1 MTRQSI
7 LSICIALLL
16 AAPIVLAAAPA
27 ANGLSADAAPRAG
40 AQVADAQEA
49 AIRAAMLAY
58 TNDGMPLDLPV
69 DEPEHVRQ
77 LRENLTPLKGAEGVD
92 PWVDV
97 LGDTMWGPLDM
108 GLMPIVFQGHPLYSP
123 RPGVLEFAGARV
135 CLYDVDLSPCAELYG
150 SVKTVEAG
158 DGLLGG
164 NITKSGRISIAPEG
178 VDATKLRNASVVSDK
193 LAPGAV
199 TTPKIADLAITGDK
213 LADAA
218 VRAEKILSGAI
229 RTLHLADGAVTTGK
243 LADLAVTAE
252 KILAGAVRGNH
263 ILDGTVQDVDLAD
276 AAVTANKLANLSV
289 TSDKLAESIVR
300 TNHILDG
307 SITAADIADGA
318 IGASK
323 LATGVLNASHIA
335 DGAVTAAK
343 LGPGAVTEAAIAPG
357 SISASKLANLAIT
370 GDKIVASAV
379 RGDHILDG
387 SVSAAD
393 IADGAVTSAKLSAGI
408 LNTSHIADSAVTAA
422 KLGPGA
428 VTEIAIASG
437 SITAAKLADA
447 VVTANKIADSAIT
460 FAKLGLGSV
469 TSTAL
474 ASDAVTTPKLLDGA
488 VTTPKLAD
496 ASVAAA
502 KLAEDAV
509 TNAKIRDGA
518 VSTAKL
524 ADASVRTAKLED
536 AAVTAAKLAAGAVTN
551 DSLATSFRLA
561 WSRIVDLPAGFADAV
576 DNDKLEALACADGQI
591 VKRLLGLW
599 SCSAQIGAG
608 AGLTQSGN
616 ALHLAPAN
624 VTTLGGVLAH
634 DCGYARV
641 LKAIDTAGK
650 AVCGPESSRRAGAQ
664 GNTIQSHEVYA
675 TAPEPAVAIGSDG
688 LPIFAYPADGNI
700 GVRFGRCVDVRCQTP
715 ATLKTLDDSSASY
728 QVDIIVG
735 ANGFPLIA
743 TMDWGTIRIVRC
755 LDLACDSID
764 ATSIGSG
771 GGDISLGLTREGY
784 PLVATHGWNGV
795 RFIACSNATCDGPAN
810 ELNPS
815 MASAPIGDLT
825 LMMGAD
831 GNPTVAF
838 FGSTYSSYAVAVAHC
853 ADVWCS
859 LMDEQ
864 IYEVQTDGNVAAAV
878 GQDGLPI
885 VVFTQFAS
893 WSSPGNVTALHC
905 SLLSCANYTISELR
919 DDATG
924 NVAVAV
930 TDDGRPVI
938 ALDGWP
944 APVFMR
950 CPRATCETAGPNGI
964 PLVKIEEQGAGS
976 IAMAIGADGLP
987 LLVYAGGNGLTTA
1000 HLGSVYGI
1008 GYANWR

>member
-16 AAPIVLAAAPA
+16 AAPLVLAAAPDG
-27 ANGLSADAAPRAG
+27 NTVQVGAAP
-40 AQVADAQEA
+40 VADAQEA

-58 TNDGMPLDLPV
+58 TNDGLPLDLPV
-69 DEPEHVRQ
+69 DEPAPVRQ

-108 GLMPIVFQGHPLYSP
+108 GLMPVVFQGHPLYSP

-178 VDATKLRNASVVSDK
+178 VDATKLRNASVVADK
-193 LAPGAV
+193 IAPSAV
-199 TTPKIADLAITGDK
+199 TTPKVADLAITGDK

-218 VRAEKILSGAI
+218 VRAEKILAGAI
-229 RTLHLADGAVTTGK
+229 RTVHLSDGAVTTGK
-243 LADLAVTAE
+243 IADLAVTWE
-252 KILAGAVRGNH
+252 KIIAGAVRGNH

-276 AAVTANKLANLSV
+276 GSVTANKLANLSV

-307 SITAADIADGA
+307 SITGADLADGA
-318 IGASK
+318 IGPSK
-323 LATGVLNASHIA
+323 LAAAILNASHIA
-335 DGAVTAAK
+335 DGAITTAK

-379 RGDHILDG
+379 RGDHILDAT
-387 SVSAAD
+387 VTAAD

-408 LNTSHIADSAVTAA
+408 LNASHISDGAVTSA

-437 SITAAKLADA
+437 SITATKLADA
-447 VVTANKIADSAIT
+447 IVTANKIADGAIT
-460 FAKLGLGSV
+460 FAKLGFGSV
-469 TSTAL
+469 TSSAL
-474 ASDAVTTPKLLDGA
+474 AADAVTTPKLLDGA

-518 VSTAKL
+518 ISTAKL

-551 DSLATSFRLA
+551 DSLAASFRLA
-561 WSRIVDLPAGFADAV
+561 WSRIVDLPAGFADAI
-576 DNDKLEALACADGQI
+576 DNDKLETLACADGQI
-591 VKRLLGLW
+591 VKRLLGVWDCAAPL
-599 SCSAQIGAG
+599 AAG
-608 AGLTQSGN
+608 AGLKESGN
-616 ALHLAPAN
+616 AFHLAPAN
-624 VTTLGGVLAH
+624 ATTLGGVLAH

-641 LKAIDTAGK
+641 LKGIDTAGNP
-650 AVCGPESSRRAGAQ
+650 VCGPESSRRAGAQ
-664 GNTIQSHEVYA
+664 GNTIQAHDAYTA
-675 TAPEPAVAIGSDG
+675 TSEPAIAVGSDG
-688 LPIFAYPADGNI
+688 LPIFVYPGENNV
-700 GVRFGRCVDVRCQTP
+700 GVRFGRCVDVRCDAP
-715 ATLKTLDDSSASY
+715 ATMKTLDETSASY
-728 QVDIIVG
+728 IVDIIVG
-735 ANGFPLIA
+735 SDGFPLIA
-743 TMDWGTIRIVRC
+743 TMDWGTVRIVRC
-755 LDLACDSID
+755 LDLACNSVD

-771 GGDISLGLTREGY
+771 GGDLSLGLTREGY
-784 PLVATHGWNGV
+784 PLVATYGWSSGIAL
-795 RFIACSNATCDGPAN
+795 IACTSATCDTAAN
-810 ELNPS
+810 VVNPS
-815 MASAPIGDLT
+815 MTTSLQGDLT

-831 GNPTVAF
+831 GSPVVAF
-838 FGSTYSSYAVAVAHC
+838 FGSTYASYAVVVAHC
-853 ADVWCS
+853 ADEWCS
-859 LMDEQ
+859 YMDEQ
-864 IYEVQTDGNVAAAV
+864 IYEVPSTGDVAAAV
-878 GQDGLPI
+878 GQDGLPV
-885 VVFTQFAS
+885 VVFGQPAS

-905 SLLSCANYTISELR
+905 KVLTCASFTVNELR
-919 DDATG
+919 NDGTG
-924 NVAVAV
+924 NLAIAVP
-930 TDDGRPVI
+930 DDGRPVI
-938 ALDGWP
+938 AMDGWP
-944 APVFMR
+944 GPMFMR
-950 CPRATCETAGPNGI
+950 CLRETCETDAVNAI
-964 PLVKIEEQGAGS
+964 PLVKIEEHGAGS
-976 IAMAIGADGLP
+976 IATTIGADGLP
-987 LLVYAGGNGLTTA
+987 LLLYAGEGMETA
-1000 HLGSVYGI
+1000 HLGSVSGV